1 MKRMIIAIVLISLF
15 LLAGCAK
22 QEISPV
28 VEETGEPEAAPV
40 EEQEGPAEMEAPVEQ
55 EVVEEET
62 EEPAEEFRRE
72 VDVSAAAGEL
82 VFDVECDGN
91 ARTVWFRLANTEDRD
106 LYFAT
111 VSPMERNKY
120 YPAKAAING
129 RDVPDIE
136 KACGTLKVPM
146 GEVVDCVVV
155 FPEPR
160 YINEK
165 ILRIDEDK
173 DNHIR
178 VFIAGKASEVLFSCE
193 TS

>member
-15 LLAGCAK
+15 LLVGCAK
-22 QEISPV
+22 QEIEPV
-28 VEETGEPEAAPV
+28 VEEETGEPEVAPV
-40 EEQEGPAEMEAPVEQ
+40 EEPAEVEAPVEQ
-55 EVVEEET
+55 EVEEEK
-62 EEPAEEFRRE
+62 EEPAEEFRGE

-91 ARTVWFRLANTEDRD
+91 TRTVWFRLANTEDRD

-111 VSPMERNKY
+111 VSPLERNKY

-129 RDVPDIE
+129 RDIPDIE
-136 KACGTLKVPM
+136 KACGTLKVPK
-146 GEVVDCVVV
+146 GEVVDCVAV

-160 YINEK
+160 YINDK
-165 ILRIDEDK
+165 ILRIDEDT

-178 VFIAGKASEVLFSCE
+178 VFIAGKASEVLFLCE